1 MAEIKGD
8 TGGTT
13 IERIVNFD
21 TDKYK
26 YQQIRVTVYCEGTA
40 TPDEVKQIA
49 EVIEKA
55 RDEIKKIVEEW

>member
-1 MAEIKGD
+1 MAKIKDD
-8 TGGTT
+8 TGVTT

-21 TDKYK
+21 KDKHE

-49 EVIEKA
+49 EIIEKA
-55 RDEIKKIVEEW
+55 KDDIKKIVEEW